1 MAKHHFFHKSIS
13 LNSKKQH
20 PAIKSNLHPKNRH
33 RERYDF
39 KVLAATC
46 PELKPFIHP
55 NKYNDDSIDFFDPLA
70 VKMLNKALLKQHY
83 DIQYWDIPEGY
94 LCPPIPG
101 RADYI
106 HHIAELLGNN
116 NFGKIPVGEKIVC
129 LDIGIGA
136 NCVYPIVGH
145 KEYGWS
151 FIGSEIDAIA
161 IESANK
167 IVSQNPSLI
176 GKVDIRHQTNFKDI
190 LYGVLKKS
198 ERVDLVICN
207 PPFHDSKVAAEAGS
221 LRKLRN
227 LKQEKVKK
235 VELNFGGQSHEL
247 WCEGGEKKFIN
258 SLIRESKKFAESCF
272 WFSTLVSK
280 QTHLKAIEQ
289 SLHNEKANIVKVIP
303 MGQGN
308 KTSHIVAWTFLDK
321 VQQKDWKISRWKF

>member
-1 MAKHHFFHKSIS
+1 M
-13 LNSKKQH
+13 NSKKQH

-39 KVLAATC
+39 KVLIEIC
-46 PELKPFIHP
+46 PELKPFVQP
-55 NKYNDDSIDFFDPLA
+55 NKYNEDSIDFFDPLA
-70 VKMLNKALLKQHY
+70 VKMLNRALLKQHY

-116 NFGKIPVGEKIVC
+116 NFGKIPVGEKMVC

-136 NCVYPIVGH
+136 NCVYPIIGQ

-161 IESANK
+161 IESAST
-167 IVSQNPSLI
+167 IVEKNPSLK
-176 GKVDIRHQTNFKDI
+176 GKVDIRYQVNSNDI

-235 VELNFGGQSHEL
+235 VELNFGGQAHEL
-247 WCEGGEKKFIN
+247 WCDGGEKKFIN
-258 SLIRESKKFAESCF
+258 NLIRESKKFAESCF

-280 QTHLKAIEQ
+280 KTHLKGIEQ
-289 SLHNEKANIVKVIP
+289 SLRNERVTSFKTIP

-308 KTSHIVAWTFLDK
+308 KSSHIAVWTFLNK
-321 VQQKDWKISRWKF
+321 EQQKDWKLARWK